1 MNNVYAFRK
10 VSINNFVYIQNT
22 RFMQNVWN
30 FKNSL
35 LIVTQ
40 IDKVGK
46 RFAKK
51 VNEIKLI
58 QVIINEMKL
67 I

>member
-1 MNNVYAFRK
+1 
-10 VSINNFVYIQNT
+10 
-22 RFMQNVWN
+22 MQNVWN

-46 RFAKK
+46 RFANK
-51 VNEIKLI
+51 VNEIKADSSY
-58 QVIINEMKL
+58 NK
-67 I
+67 

>member
-46 RFAKK
+46 RFANK
-51 VNEIKLI
+51 VNEIKADSSY
-58 QVIINEMKL
+58 NK
-67 I
+67 